1 MKVKVRINGKDYKA
15 EKGESV
21 LQLCRRNGIHIP
33 TLCHSDALQ
42 GLGSCRLCIV
52 EVIQNNWSKIVT
64 SCVYP
69 ITREIEVL
77 TDSDKIKRLR
87 SSIIKLLYERTP
99 LSEEINKLRE
109 EYGISKTNYEVEN
122 GADNDVVNEEKCM
135 LCGLCVKA
143 CDKLGTGAISTV
155 NRGIDKKVSTPYD
168 KASALC
174 IGCGSCAHV
183 CPTNAIDFFEKDG
196 VRKIWGK
203 AFNLLQCSVCGDYFS
218 TEEEYEYAGAK
229 LLESDFSFD
238 LSSCICEKCRKKSN
252 ADKFKEIYMDT
263 DSYL

>member
-1 MKVKVRINGKDYKA
+1 MKVKVTINGKGYEA

-69 ITREIEVL
+69 ITREIEIL

-87 SSIIKLLYERTP
+87 SIIIKLLYERTP
-99 LSEEINKLRE
+99 HSEEINKLRE
-109 EYGISKTNYEVEN
+109 EYGISKIRYEVEN
-122 GADNDVVNEEKCM
+122 VVGSEEKCM

-168 KASALC
+168 EASADC

-183 CPTNAIDFFEKDG
+183 CPTNAIEFVEKDG
-196 VRKIWGK
+196 ERKIWGK
-203 AFNLLQCSVCGDYFS
+203 TFKLIKCSICGEYFA
-218 TEEEYEYAGAK
+218 TQEEYKYA
-229 LLESDFSFD
+229 SDK
-238 LSSCICEKCRKKSN
+238 LSSVDDLDIFSNSGSSVCEKCRKKVN
-252 ADKFKEIYMDT
+252 ADKIKDIYKDV
-263 DSYL
+263 DCYL